1 MEVARRGAFAGQ
13 PLGFGRERAHDRPVD
28 GALEQ
33 AEGRAQPAQRHP
45 GLVDADRPAAR
56 QDDGAVLQQVG
67 MARRHDVP
75 QRDIGGGIGGEPGV
89 RLSHAGPT
97 VTAGRDRAT
106 AKNDTLMKVLFQPS
120 ELRFAGLFRCFRWP
134 AMRLAVRFQSR
145 FR

>member
-13 PLGFGRERAHDRPVD
+13 PLGLGRERAHDRPVD

-45 GLVDADRPAAR
+45 RLVDADRPAAR
-56 QDDGAVLQQVG
+56 QDDGAVLHQVG

-89 RLSHAGPT
+89 RLSHAGQT

-106 AKNDTLMKVLFQPS
+106 AKNDSLMKVLFQPS
-120 ELRFAGLFRCFRWP
+120 GCDLPGFSGVFAGRPCG
-134 AMRLAVRFQSR
+134 
-145 FR
+145 